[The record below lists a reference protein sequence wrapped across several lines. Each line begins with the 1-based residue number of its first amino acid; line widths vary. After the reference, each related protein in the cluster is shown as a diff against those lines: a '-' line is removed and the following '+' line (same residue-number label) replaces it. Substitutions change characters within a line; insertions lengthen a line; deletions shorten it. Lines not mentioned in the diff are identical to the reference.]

1 MHTIRFKFLF
11 CLALLLVLVLAL
23 SLVGY
28 SALSFYRNAVRDIEE
43 RLETLP
49 ISLEITAEIEEL
61 QSTFDKIDFYH
72 RRRTDKSAFHSLD
85 RETNLQEANLHRD
98 HFGNLLTG
106 FGISWEK
113 YNQLL
118 QDRLRRNRNDDA
130 LKREDATLSDIK
142 FALDNLKAR
151 TAQADWAGQKVYLD
165 EIGEELRKLRV
176 LVRYIPKYQLEGLD
190 EYSSNVKNRYRSL
203 FTLTL
208 LTGITSAV
216 LLTILVRLG
225 YVWIF
230 QPLSV
235 LVDGSRIIAS
245 GRFEHRIELNTKDE
259 MSELAKALNEMTERF
274 QTICADLD
282 QQIRI
287 RSQEAV
293 RNERLA
299 SVGFLA
305 AGVAHE
311 INNPLASIAMCSESL
326 ERRLEP
332 LLPPTP
338 KDEGENVV
346 RKYLKMIQTEA
357 FRCKTITEKL
367 LDFARTE
374 KSNRE
379 KTDLASLIYGMVEML
394 AHHGDYREKEVRL
407 SLPES
412 LYATVNPQEIK
423 QVVLN
428 LLTNALDSIAQG
440 GIVRVKLYEKEGA
453 AHLIVEDD
461 GCGMDA
467 EVLQNV
473 FEPFYTRKKQ
483 GQGTGLG
490 LSITHRIISDHD
502 GRIDASSPGLGKGS
516 KFHIELPVNLSPEKK
531 RQV

>member
-1 MHTIRFKFLF
+1 MIHTIRFKFIFFLS
-11 CLALLLVLVLAL
+11 LLLVLVLAL
-23 SLVGY
+23 AVVGC
-28 SALSFYRNAVRDIEE
+28 SALSFYRNAVSDISW

-61 QSTFDKIDFYH
+61 RSSFDKIDFFQQQQNSKKPILISFDNETH
-72 RRRTDKSAFHSLD
+72 LQKTHFDNLLSGLGFTLDKYIRL
-85 RETNLQEANLHRD
+85 LQER
-98 HFGNLLTG
+98 
-106 FGISWEK
+106 IEQEK
-113 YNQLL
+113 
-118 QDRLRRNRNDDA
+118 NDET
-130 LKREDATLSDIK
+130 LKRERTTLGEIR
-142 FALDNLKAR
+142 FALDNLIKR
-151 TAQADWAGQKVYLD
+151 TDEADWTDQKIYID
-165 EIGEELRKLRV
+165 EIGEELRKLRI
-176 LVRYIPKYQLEGLD
+176 LVSQIPKYQLEGLN
-190 EYSSNVKNRYRSL
+190 EYSQNVKSRYQRL
-203 FTLTL
+203 LTLTL
-208 LTGITSAV
+208 FSGITSAI
-216 LLTILVRLG
+216 LLSVLVRLG

-230 QPLSV
+230 RPLSI
-235 LVDGSRIIAS
+235 LIDGSRIIAS
-245 GRFEHRIELNTKDE
+245 GRFQHRIELRTEDE

-326 ERRLEP
+326 QRRLEP
-332 LLPPTP
+332 LLKNVQPT
-338 KDEGENVV
+338 ESGEDVV
-346 RKYLKMIQTEA
+346 HKYLTMIQTEA

-379 KTDLASLIYGMVEML
+379 KTDISSLIYGMVEML
-394 AHHGDYREKEVRL
+394 AHHGDYRDKEVRL
-407 SLPES
+407 SLPDS
-412 LYATVNPQEIK
+412 LYATVNPQEFK

-428 LLTNALDSIAQG
+428 LLTNALDSISQG
-440 GIVRVKLYEKEGA
+440 GIVRVKLYEKSGTV
-453 AHLIVEDD
+453 HFIVEDN

-467 EVLQNV
+467 EVLENV

-490 LSITHRIISDHD
+490 LSITHRIIGDHN
-502 GRIDASSPGLGKGS
+502 GRIEASSPGIGKGAA
-516 KFHIELPVNLSPEKK
+516 FHVEIPLK
-531 RQV
+531 